1 MNHNWSNEDSC
12 LVVNKSKGIRKNV
25 EDIKVD
31 AISVSKVCSFVIIL
45 KLIGI
50 LTILTTVSF
59 PYKHYHSKYSKLY
72 LSPLSQ

>member
-1 MNHNWSNEDSC
+1 MNQNWNNEDSC
-12 LVVNKSKGIRKNV
+12 LLVYKSKGIKKNA

-31 AISVSKVCSFVIIL
+31 AISVSKFCSVVIIL

-59 PYKHYHSKYSKLY
+59 PYNHCHSKYSKLSV
-72 LSPLSQ
+72 SPLSQ